1 MIMVPWWIT
10 EAIKLFKLNCLL
22 DVIIYN
28 DFIPGCLQNITIHLI
43 LK

>member
-1 MIMVPWWIT
+1 MNNGGYQTI
-10 EAIKLFKLNCLL
+10 CLL